1 MKNIKKLVSIA
12 LISAFALGIS
22 GCNMIE
28 KTPEAIA
35 KSSVAKVNDEVIT
48 RGELDNSP
56 SMLQLKAQYESQ
68 YGTDYT
74 KNTEAMGQFN
84 TQKKSILDQ
93 MVTEKLILQKAK
105 ELNVGQDDKA
115 INTEV
120 DAKIADVKKNY
131 KTDDEFKTALKSSGF
146 DETSLKVYFKE
157 QLIIQ
162 KVVDNITKDV
172 TVKDSDIQA
181 YYTANPNKYTE
192 KPDRIN
198 TAHILVK
205 TKEEADKVKAR
216 ITAGEDF
223 GTIAKELSL
232 DPGTKDKGGELG
244 FVNYVDSGLEENY
257 INAAIKLKVGEV
269 SDPVQTSYGFHI
281 IKCLVKEEY
290 PVKSFD
296 SVKDEIKS
304 TLLEQEKNTAT
315 SSKIAEWKKAAKI
328 KTYENNLY

>member
-1 MKNIKKLVSIA
+1 MSIA
-12 LISAFALGIS
+12 LISAFVIGAA

-35 KSSVAKVNDEVIT
+35 KSTVAKVNDEVIT

-56 SMLQLKAQYESQ
+56 SMMQLKAQYESQ
-68 YGTDYT
+68 YGADYT
-74 KNTEAMGQFN
+74 KNTDAMGQFN
-84 TQKKSILDQ
+84 TQKKNILDQ
-93 MVTEKLILQKAK
+93 MVTERLILQKAK
-105 ELNVGQDDKA
+105 ELNIGQDDKA
-115 INTEV
+115 ISAEV

-146 DETSLKVYFKE
+146 DETSLKTYFKE
-157 QLIIQ
+157 QLVIQ
-162 KVVDNITKDV
+162 KVIDNVTKDV

-181 YYTANPNKYTE
+181 YYTANQNKYTE

-216 ITAGEDF
+216 IAAGEDF
-223 GTIAKELSL
+223 AALAKELSL
-232 DPGTKDKGGELG
+232 DTATKDKGGELG
-244 FVNYVDSGLEENY
+244 FVNYVDSGLEENF

-281 IKCLVKEEY
+281 IKCLAKEEY

-296 SVKDEIKS
+296 SVKADIKS
-304 TLLEQEKNTAT
+304 TLLEQAKNTAT
-315 SSKIAEWKKAAKI
+315 TSKIDEWKKAAKI